1 MNKHPLTQALTLAL
15 AGSMLAFASAAHA
28 QAVSGGTS
36 AKADQRVALD
46 SIQVEGKIFYR
57 DRTDAPATL
66 VYDLEYFQ
74 QFEPLT
80 VGDMLKRVPSVAFL
94 SDVLE
99 YDGVRLRGLDPG
111 YTQILINGKRVPGG
125 GFDRSFFVDRIPAE
139 LVERIEI
146 NRSSSADRSG
156 DAVAGSLN
164 IVLRDGYSLDGGYL
178 RVGGLRFD
186 DSEFEPSVSAVWGGE
201 ALGGR
206 LLLGANAQGRR
217 NPKDK
222 FSQRFDEPGGELD
235 NSEVQTDVRSGE
247 DYSFNADYSRELGTG
262 RFGLNAFFVRTD
274 RLQDEDSIEYAG
286 GIETD
291 ANILTVNVNDLDI
304 RTDNWGIGSEYE
316 FAMAAGETRLRFGYA
331 GFDDEQFEFED
342 EFEYRRDAIPF
353 PEDDRFTGEQT
364 FLDIEDREL
373 TAELRHQREFND
385 FELAFGLDYTRKS
398 RDTSIIEDRN
408 RITIPN
414 APAPRPVIPGAY
426 GPFLQVPGGVNTIDE
441 DRFEPFVKFSGDS
454 GPLEWEF
461 GVRYQYTDV
470 QIEDFTLP
478 AGGRDSDN
486 DYGTL
491 LPSGHLLYNL
501 DEDRRLSFS
510 IARTA
515 RRPGFDQISPALL
528 TGELGDNDL
537 LGNPDLDPEDAWGLD
552 LGFEQ
557 RLGSDGIVG
566 VNLFY
571 RAIKDLIEIANT
583 GIEGDDGPGSFVLTP
598 RNTGDGEVW
607 GAELDLSTPLSAFG
621 MNNTGVFFNYSW
633 LDSEIDDL
641 FGTRRFNDQSNY
653 VFNLGFIQELPQL
666 AASFGVTYREQGDA
680 FGRIVGEE
688 VRTSYDGDLE
698 AFVEKRLGEQWT
710 LRLTGSNLLDASKD
724 EIFDKFNSIQ
734 GQLDRDYDEFEIET
748 ETGGRVYQ
756 LMFRYAF

>member
-1 MNKHPLTQALTLAL
+1 MKLFLFRL
-15 AGSMLAFASAAHA
+15 
-28 QAVSGGTS
+28 
-36 AKADQRVALD
+36 VALLL
-46 SIQVEGKIFYR
+46 
-57 DRTDAPATL
+57 A
-66 VYDLEYFQ
+66 
-74 QFEPLT
+74 
-80 VGDMLKRVPSVAFL
+80 VAAGFL
-94 SDVLE
+94 SWQNTALLRRNAALRETVTQLE
-99 YDGVRLRGLDPG
+99 SERRALEQRLATPAIEKPEERAELRRAIEQQTSELRGLSFQHPVTYKSISRAELRAVLVEKIREQ
-111 YTQILINGKRVPGG
+111 YTEEQARDYG
-125 GFDRSFFVDRIPAE
+125 RSF
-139 LVERIEI
+139 
-146 NRSSSADRSG
+146 
-156 DAVAGSLN
+156 
-164 IVLRDGYSLDGGYL
+164 
-178 RVGGLRFD
+178 
-186 DSEFEPSVSAVWGGE
+186 E
-201 ALGGR
+201 ALGVI
-206 LLLGANAQGRR
+206 
-217 NPKDK
+217 P
-222 FSQRFDEPGGELD
+222 PG
-235 NSEVQTDVRSGE
+235 TDLMKLWLSL
-247 DYSFNADYSRELGTG
+247 Y
-262 RFGLNAFFVRTD
+262 
-274 RLQDEDSIEYAG
+274 
-286 GIETD
+286 
-291 ANILTVNVNDLDI
+291 
-304 RTDNWGIGSEYE
+304 
-316 FAMAAGETRLRFGYA
+316 
-331 GFDDEQFEFED
+331 DEQVGAF
-342 EFEYRRDAIPF
+342 YV
-353 PEDDRFTGEQT
+353 PEERALYTFKDRG
-364 FLDIEDREL
+364 
-373 TAELRHQREFND
+373 
-385 FELAFGLDYTRKS
+385 
-398 RDTSIIEDRN
+398 TSIFEAR
-408 RITIPN
+408 RYRVTIPN

-571 RAIKDLIEIANT
+571 RDIKDLIEIANT